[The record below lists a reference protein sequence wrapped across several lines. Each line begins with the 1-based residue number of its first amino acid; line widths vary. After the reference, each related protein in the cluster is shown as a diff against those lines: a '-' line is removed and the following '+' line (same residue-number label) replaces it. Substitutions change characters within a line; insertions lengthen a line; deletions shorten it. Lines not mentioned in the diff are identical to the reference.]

1 MVRELAAAGRR
12 NGFSAG
18 IAYICIVKKL
28 LTICFAIL
36 YTLITSGFSVNAHY
50 CMGEL
55 ASVDLHDRSQEP
67 CPKCGMPLKG
77 DCCKDE
83 AKFFKMDD
91 SHQAAKA
98 FAGITASWT
107 AVPVAIQP
115 EWLQPVLNAPVSNRW
130 TPVYAPPP
138 LAAIPLY
145 KQHCIFLV

>member
-1 MVRELAAAGRR
+1 M
-12 NGFSAG
+12 
-18 IAYICIVKKL
+18 

-55 ASVDLHDRSQEP
+55 ASVDLHDTSKEP

-98 FAGITASWT
+98 FAGMTESWT

-115 EWLQPVLNAPVSNRW
+115 GWLQPVLNAPVLKTW
-130 TPVYAPPP
+130 APVHAPP
-138 LAAIPLY
+138 LIAALPLY
-145 KQHCIFLV
+145 KQHCIFLI